1 LQFEISPNS
10 RAKCYRCHNI
20 IQKGEVRVETLHCY
34 NYILESEYLH
44 FKCFLKD
51 NYLKEDALN
60 STMIFLSEYFRNNI
74 EALQLIEKLKH
85 FSQIQE
91 ISSHIGKKEKGDE
104 KNESI

>member
-1 LQFEISPNS
+1 MQFEISPNS
-10 RAKCYRCHNI
+10 RAKCYICHKI
-20 IQKGEVRVETLHCY
+20 IQKGEVRVEILHCF
-34 NYILESEYLH
+34 NNIIESKYIHYE
-44 FKCFLKD
+44 CFLKN

-60 STMIFLSEYFRNNI
+60 STMIFLSEYFRNNT

-91 ISSHIGKKEKGDE
+91 ISSYIGKKEKGDE

>member
-1 LQFEISPNS
+1 MQFEISPNS

-20 IQKGEVRVETLHCY
+20 IQKGEVRVEILHCY
-34 NYILESEYLH
+34 IESKYIHYE
-44 FKCFLKD
+44 CFLKN

-60 STMIFLSEYFRNNI
+60 STMIFLSEYFRDNA